1 VFPESDTPESYGLLE
16 VIMQKFLYQMKE
28 DDRRTARK
36 WSAASFC
43 FYGSIV
49 AGLAL
54 YVVLHMNPNTEYASV
69 GEKSQTQTMLTKR

>member
-1 VFPESDTPESYGLLE
+1 
-16 VIMQKFLYQMKE
+16 MQKFLFQLKE

-36 WSAASFC
+36 WSAATFC

-54 YVVLHMNPNTEYASV
+54 YVVLHMNLNTEYASV

>member
-1 VFPESDTPESYGLLE
+1 VFPESDISGVLLLE
-16 VIMQKFLYQMKE
+16 VICKSSFFQLKE

-36 WSAASFC
+36 WSAATFC